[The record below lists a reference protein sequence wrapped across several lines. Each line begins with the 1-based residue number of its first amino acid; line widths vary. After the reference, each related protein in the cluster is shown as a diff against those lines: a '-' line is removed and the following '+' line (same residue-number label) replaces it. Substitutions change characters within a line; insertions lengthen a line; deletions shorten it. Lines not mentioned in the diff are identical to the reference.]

1 MASQI
6 TAFLESLILDDRLII
21 VITTSVVVLP
31 SVTLAVSK
39 KQWIRGFASG
49 SIIVDVEVFA
59 SSIVKV
65 ATGGIVLVK
74 VLTDVIDQECRI
86 WNDAVADFL
95 VECHCTVA
103 AVDSLFG
110 MWWNAGC
117 K

>member
-31 SVTLAVSK
+31 SITLAVSK
-39 KQWIRGFASG
+39 QQWIRGFARG
-49 SIIVDVEVFA
+49 SIIVFVKVFA

-65 ATGGIVLVK
+65 ATGGIVSVK
-74 VLTDVIDQECRI
+74 IVTDVIDQECQI

-95 VECHCTVA
+95 VECHGIVVVA
-103 AVDSLFG
+103 DSL
-110 MWWNAGC
+110 C
-117 K
+117 